1 MCFLKLYINSKH
13 KNYYTEQYANSIKFH
28 VKMQYLLQFTI
39 SNGSSWH
46 TRKRTEENK
55 CMKHWFCSF
64 EQRNVKYRKLPSTA

>member
-39 SNGSSWH
+39 SNGSS
-46 TRKRTEENK
+46 
-55 CMKHWFCSF
+55 
-64 EQRNVKYRKLPSTA
+64 